1 MSGTR
6 TQTAANPTIDELG
19 FSSTRFGDGPVSE
32 HGNMPMLQPG
42 GSGSRTDAAMAQI
55 ITAQRCAVK
64 RELPRILSAID
75 QAAAVANDDF
85 YYRWE
90 TKNRDGTR
98 GEVIGASIKC
108 AMAIANIWGN
118 CMVEAFPAQETMTH
132 WTFIARFID
141 YETGVTI
148 TRSYQQRKSQRAG
161 GKMGDDRAQDMAF
174 QIGQSKAMRNVVV
187 GALGTFTD
195 RAVESAKAS
204 AFAWISKNIDRARAV
219 VLERAQKVGAPI
231 AVMERFVARTKDK
244 WLAQDILLL
253 GGKLQSILDGM
264 DDIDTA
270 FGTGEEDE
278 GVAGV
283 ATDGMKATTTTT
295 DQTKADQQ
303 QQQQPTDTQAG
314 GQTEQ
319 GGQQQTQQQP
329 TQTGRQRPS
338 RAQQP
343 AKNAA
348 KADPQPQQTSAP
360 VEDKPAPTTAATTTD
375 GPPAGQF
382 AEEDNRFPGDAPT
395 KQEAPTKDTPPA
407 DDGNPDELS
416 FE

>member
-6 TQTAANPTIDELG
+6 TQTAGPTIDEMG
-19 FSSTRFGDGPVSE
+19 FNTRFGDGTVSE

-42 GSGSRTDAAMAQI
+42 GGAGSRTDAAVAQI
-55 ITAQRCAVK
+55 VTAQRCAVK
-64 RELPRILSAID
+64 RDLPRILLDID
-75 QAAAVANDDF
+75 QAAAVAADDW

-90 TKNRDGTR
+90 TKNRDGTK

-108 AMAIANIWGN
+108 AMGIASIWGN
-118 CMVEAFPAQETMTH
+118 CMVEAIPAQETMTH
-132 WTFIARFID
+132 WTFLARFVD
-141 YETGVTI
+141 YEKGVTI
-148 TRSYQQRKSQRAG
+148 TRSYQQRKNQRAG

-174 QIGQSKAMRNVVV
+174 QIGQSKAMRNAVV
-187 GALGTFTD
+187 GALGIYTD
-195 RAVESAKAS
+195 RAVEAAKAS
-204 AFAWISKNIDRARAV
+204 AFAWIVKNLDRARDAV
-219 VLERAQKVGAPI
+219 LGRAQKAGVPVV
-231 AVMERFVARTKDK
+231 VMERFVARSKDK

-264 DDIDTA
+264 DDADTA
-270 FGTGEEDE
+270 FGTGDEDE
-278 GVAGV
+278 SVAGV
-283 ATDGMKATTTTT
+283 ATDGMKATTA
-295 DQTKADQQ
+295 DQTKADPQ

-329 TQTGRQRPS
+329 TQPGPQRPA
-338 RAQQP
+338 RAQRP
-343 AKNAA
+343 AKP
-348 KADPQPQQTSAP
+348 KAESQPQQTSAP
-360 VEDKPAPTTAATTTD
+360 VEDKPAPTAATTVTD

-382 AEEDNRFPGDAPT
+382 PEDDDRFPGDAPT
-395 KQEAPTKDTPPA
+395 KQEAPAKDTPPA